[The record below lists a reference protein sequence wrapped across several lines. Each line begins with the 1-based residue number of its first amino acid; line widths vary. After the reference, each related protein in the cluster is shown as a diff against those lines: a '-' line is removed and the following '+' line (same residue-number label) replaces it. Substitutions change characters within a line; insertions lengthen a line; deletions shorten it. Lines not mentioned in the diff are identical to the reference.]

1 MILLARSEHLPTHSI
16 NVFLFVSVTIFR
28 HDECLEVDAKNM
40 IKKRE
45 YEMLLTEEGHLDL
58 NGLVTFDYVATF

>member
-1 MILLARSEHLPTHSI
+1 
-16 NVFLFVSVTIFR
+16 
-28 HDECLEVDAKNM
+28 M